1 MIVSDKVYNKLI
13 NINKN
18 IISDVIKLSYL
29 KILRLYSKDMLSIYN
44 FNDKWII
51 NFIGSI
57 FTISINSL
65 SIDYIFKFLEN
76 LYDDKLSKNILKLT
90 ISILYTLLLKFIFMF
105 IVTGNNIYNNMY
117 LRSGLISI
125 FILSFYNIMINPL
138 FGENNISEY
147 FNVLNRD
154 MLITIASDFINDGN
168 IDTAFNEIILN
179 LLGSIFKINLN
190 SFIFV

>member
-1 MIVSDKVYNKLI
+1 MIISDKVYDKLI

-29 KILRLYSKDMLSIYN
+29 KVLRLYSKNKLSIYN
-44 FNDKWII
+44 FNDKWIVS
-51 NFIGSI
+51 FIGTI

-76 LYDDKLSKNILKLT
+76 LYKDKLSKDILKLT
-90 ISILYTLLLKFIFMF
+90 ISILYTLFLKFIFMF
-105 IVTGNNIYNNMY
+105 IVTGKSIYSNMY

-138 FGENNISEY
+138 FGENNISNY
-147 FNVLNRD
+147 FSVLNRD
-154 MLITIASDFINDGN
+154 MLITIASDFINDGD
-168 IDTAFNEIILN
+168 IDTAFNEIVLN
-179 LLGSIFKINLN
+179 LFGSIFKINLN
-190 SFIFV
+190 GFIFV

>member
-1 MIVSDKVYNKLI
+1 MIISDKVYDKLI

-29 KILRLYSKDMLSIYN
+29 KVLRLYSKNKLSIYN
-44 FNDKWII
+44 FNDKWIVS
-51 NFIGSI
+51 FIGTI

-76 LYDDKLSKNILKLT
+76 IYKDELSKDILKLT
-90 ISILYTLLLKFIFMF
+90 ISILYTLFLKFIFMF
-105 IVTGNNIYNNMY
+105 IVTGKSIYSNMY

-138 FGENNISEY
+138 FGENNISNY
-147 FNVLNRD
+147 FSVLNRD
-154 MLITIASDFINDGN
+154 MLITIASDFINDGD
-168 IDTAFNEIILN
+168 IDTAFNEIVLN
-179 LLGSIFKINLN
+179 LFGSIFKINLN
-190 SFIFV
+190 GFIFV

>member
-1 MIVSDKVYNKLI
+1 MIVSDKVYDKLI

-29 KILRLYSKDMLSIYN
+29 KVLRLYSKNKLSIYN
-44 FNDKWII
+44 FNDKWIVS
-51 NFIGSI
+51 FIGTI

-65 SIDYIFKFLEN
+65 SIDYIFKLLEN
-76 LYDDKLSKNILKLT
+76 IYKDELSKNILKLT

-105 IVTGNNIYNNMY
+105 IVTGKSIYSKMY

-138 FGENNISEY
+138 FGENNISNY
-147 FNVLNRD
+147 FSVLNRD
-154 MLITIASDFINDGN
+154 MLITIASDFINDGD
-168 IDTAFNEIILN
+168 IDTAFNEIVLN
-179 LLGSIFKINLN
+179 LFGSIFKINLN
-190 SFIFV
+190 GFIFV